1 LQFLPIENWQ
11 SAIGNEL
18 EPMGER
24 PAELASRT
32 APATLESEPV
42 ESYLRRYD
50 AIIET
55 TTQMLATPRLNERL
69 LLALE
74 GVESIFGHRQAAVAI
89 INERDAELRIRVTV
103 GFDGDSTRVKMPLD
117 SSAACVRVIHDSQ
130 SVWISMKEDE
140 ASQTLFDKM
149 HWQEDVLALPLFGI
163 AEISTKKARDVTA
176 GSRVPPQYWTVDTGT
191 RLGILYVGATEN
203 AIDPIS
209 LKLLKL
215 FAERVGVIAS
225 LAVHQERLVN
235 TVTKLQ
241 RERQWTES
249 IMKSVADPIV
259 LTDLDNEILLQNRR
273 AEELFSGSAN
283 AGEGKRRALKMNDL
297 LFSAY
302 LSSATV
308 SSSETIQRDI
318 TLVDPIEGSDIHFEV
333 ISTPAANARG
343 EPLGLVSI
351 FRDVTDLREAN
362 EELARN
368 FLKLQHAEA
377 ESRRERDR
385 LDLIIE
391 NVGHPIVVCDS
402 AGNFILFNRRAE
414 LLFQENESFRSPGAA
429 AVRANAVKLTSF
441 ISGLASAS
449 ETGRQA
455 EIELIDPEDGQSL
468 PMEITARE
476 VLDPAGQVTAVVS
489 ILHDLTEIREL
500 ERRRVEQQ
508 LFESE
513 KLAAVGRL
521 AASIAHEVNNPLE
534 AIKNALYLMQGTSNG
549 DQNNRFLEIARK
561 ETERVSHI
569 IRQMLG
575 FARRPGE
582 VDWVDVNQLLEET
595 LVLMEKKMR
604 QLRIRITRSFD
615 DSLPRVRARADQLRQ
630 VFLNLIINAQQAI
643 EGEGE
648 IAIST
653 FRYEQSLQPSIV
665 VQLSDSGVGID
676 EDDLNRIFDPFFSTG
691 KKGTGLGLW
700 VTQDIVRQHGGRI
713 DVTSQVGRG
722 TVFSIVLQVESP
734 ILENVE
740 SESKQSTR

>member
-1 LQFLPIENWQ
+1 
-11 SAIGNEL
+11 
-18 EPMGER
+18 MGEV
-24 PAELASRT
+24 PSELTFRN
-32 APATLESEPV
+32 APAISESERVDPH
-42 ESYLRRYD
+42 LRLYD
-50 AIIET
+50 AFLET
-55 TTQMLATPRLNERL
+55 TTQMLATPKLNERL

-74 GVESIFGHRQAAVAI
+74 GIESIFGYRQAAIAI
-89 INERDAELRIRVTV
+89 INEKDAELRIRVAS
-103 GFDGDSTRVKMPLD
+103 GFDSDAVRVEMPLD
-117 SSAACVRVIHDSQ
+117 SSAACVRVIHDAQ
-130 SVWISMKEDE
+130 PLWISVQDDE
-140 ASQTLFDKM
+140 ASRTLFDKM
-149 HWQEDVLALPLFGI
+149 RWEHDVLALPLFGI
-163 AEISTKKARDVTA
+163 SEMSKKPRRDASVE
-176 GSRVPPQYWTVDTGT
+176 SRLPAQYWTFDPGS
-191 RLGILYVGATEN
+191 RLGVFYVGASQE
-203 AIDPIS
+203 AIHPIT
-209 LKLLKL
+209 LKLLKR
-215 FAERVGVIAS
+215 FADRVGVMFS
-225 LAVHQERLVN
+225 LAIHQERLVN
-235 TVTKLQ
+235 TVAKLQ
-241 RERQWTES
+241 RERQWIES

-308 SSSETIQRDI
+308 SSSEVIQRDI

-368 FLKLQHAEA
+368 FVKLQQAEA

-414 LLFQENESFRSPGAA
+414 LLFQENDSFRSPAAA

-455 EIELIDPEDGQSL
+455 EIELIDPEGGRSL

-476 VLDPAGQVTAVVS
+476 VLDPTGQVTAVVS

-534 AIKNALYLMQGTSNG
+534 AIKNALYLMQGNSEG
-549 DQNNRFLEIARK
+549 DQNTRFLEIARK

-604 QLRIRITRSFD
+604 QLRIRIIKSLDET
-615 DSLPRVRARADQLRQ
+615 LPRIRARADQLRQ

-648 IAIST
+648 ITIST
-653 FRYEQSLQPSIV
+653 LRYEQALQPSIL
-665 VQLSDSGVGID
+665 VQLSDSGVGIAA
-676 EDDLNRIFDPFFSTG
+676 DDINRIFDPFFSTG

-713 DVTSQVGRG
+713 EVTSETGRG
-722 TVFSIVLQVESP
+722 TVFSIVLQVDSP
-734 ILENVE
+734 VLED
-740 SESKQSTR
+740 SKGQSKQSAK

>member
-1 LQFLPIENWQ
+1 
-11 SAIGNEL
+11 
-18 EPMGER
+18 MGEV
-24 PAELASRT
+24 PSELAFQT
-32 APATLESEPV
+32 AASLSDPERSNGRARQFDV
-42 ESYLRRYD
+42 F
-50 AIIET
+50 IET
-55 TTQMLATPRLNERL
+55 TTQMLATPKLHERL

-74 GVESIFGHRQAAVAI
+74 AISTNFGHRQAAIAI
-89 INERDAELRIRVTV
+89 IDERDAELRIRAAI
-103 GFDGDSTRVKMPLD
+103 GFEDDPAATRVEMPLD
-117 SSAACVRVIHDSQ
+117 SSATCVRVIHEGQ
-130 SVWISMKEDE
+130 PLWISMEEDE
-140 ASQTLFDKM
+140 SSRNLLGKM
-149 HWQEDVLALPLFGI
+149 NWQSEVLAVPLYGI
-163 AEISTKKARDVTA
+163 SEVTSRPGVIRSST
-176 GSRVPPQYWTVDTGT
+176 SEYWTFEPGVRMGV
-191 RLGILYVGATEN
+191 LYVGANQET
-203 AIDPIS
+203 IDPES
-209 LKLLKL
+209 LTLIKR
-215 FAERVGVIAS
+215 FAERIGIVAS
-225 LAVHQERLVN
+225 LAAHQERLVS

-241 RERQWTES
+241 RERQWIES

-259 LTDLDNEILLQNRR
+259 LTDLDNQILLQNRR

-308 SSSETIQRDI
+308 SSSEVIQRDI

-368 FLKLQHAEA
+368 FVKLQQAEA

-414 LLFQENESFRSPGAA
+414 LLFPESESSDSSASA
-429 AVRANAVKLTSF
+429 AVRTNAVKLTSF
-441 ISGLASAS
+441 ISTLASAP

-455 EIELIDPEDGQSL
+455 EIELIDPENGRAL

-476 VLDPAGQVTAVVS
+476 VLDATGQVTAVVS
-489 ILHDLTEIREL
+489 ILHDLSEIREL

-534 AIKNALYLMQGTSNG
+534 AIKNALYLMQSGAEGEKNS
-549 DQNNRFLEIARK
+549 RFLEIARK

-582 VDWVDVNQLLEET
+582 VDWVDINQLLEET
-595 LVLMEKKMR
+595 LVLLEKRMR
-604 QLRIRITRSFD
+604 QLRIKITKSFD
-615 DSLPRVRARADQLRQ
+615 DSLPHIRARADQLRQ
-630 VFLNLIINAQQAI
+630 VFLNLILNAQQAI
-643 EGEGE
+643 KGEGE
-648 IAIST
+648 IVIATS
-653 FRYEQSLQPSIV
+653 RYEQALQPSIV
-665 VQLSDSGVGID
+665 VQLSDSGIGIP
-676 EDDLNRIFDPFFSTG
+676 EDDLARIFDPFFSTG

-713 DVTSQVGRG
+713 EVSSEVGRG

-734 ILENVE
+734 ILEEQATEPRFV
-740 SESKQSTR
+740 TR

>member
-1 LQFLPIENWQ
+1 
-11 SAIGNEL
+11 
-18 EPMGER
+18 MGEVPTEMAFQ
-24 PAELASRT
+24 PAASIR
-32 APATLESEPV
+32 EPEV
-42 ESYLRRYD
+42 YDSHLRQYD
-50 AIIET
+50 VFIET
-55 TTQMLATPRLNERL
+55 TTQMLATPKLHERL

-74 GVESIFGHRQAAVAI
+74 AIANVFGHQQSAI
-89 INERDAELRIRVTV
+89 ATINEREATLRIRAAV
-103 GFDGDSTRVKMPLD
+103 GFDGDPVGTRVQMPLD
-117 SSAACVRVIHDSQ
+117 STAACVRVIHDAHPL
-130 SVWISMKEDE
+130 WISLAEDE
-140 ASQTLFDKM
+140 VSRSLFEKM
-149 HWQEDVLALPLFGI
+149 TWHQDVLALPLFGI
-163 AEISTKKARDVTA
+163 PEVSPKTGRDTA
-176 GSRVPPQYWTVDTGT
+176 TSPHLADHYWTFEPGSR
-191 RLGILYVGATEN
+191 LGVLYVGATRDS
-203 AIDPIS
+203 IDPVS
-209 LKLLKL
+209 LSLLRR
-215 FAERVGVIAS
+215 FADRIGVIAS
-225 LAVHQERLVN
+225 LAIQQERLVSS
-235 TVTKLQ
+235 VTKLQ
-241 RERQWTES
+241 RERQWNES

-259 LTDLDNEILLQNRR
+259 LTDLDNQILLQNRR

-308 SSSETIQRDI
+308 SSSEVIQRDI

-333 ISTPAANARG
+333 ISTPAVNARG

-368 FLKLQHAEA
+368 FVKIQQAEA

-385 LDLIIE
+385 LDLILE
-391 NVGHPIVVCDS
+391 NVGHPVAVCDVS
-402 AGNFILFNRRAE
+402 GNYILLNRRAE
-414 LLFQENESFRSPGAA
+414 LLFQENETFSPRAAA
-429 AVRANAVKLTSF
+429 AVRTNAVKLTSF
-441 ISGLASAS
+441 ISGLASFA

-455 EIELIDPEDGQSL
+455 EIELIDPDGGRSL

-476 VLDPAGQVTAVVS
+476 VLDPSGQVTALVS

-534 AIKNALYLMQGTSNG
+534 AIKNALYLMQSDSVESKNV
-549 DQNNRFLEIARK
+549 RFLEIARK

-575 FARRPGE
+575 FARQPGE
-582 VDWVDVNQLLEET
+582 VDWVDVNQVLEET
-595 LVLMEKKMR
+595 LVLVEKKLKQSKVR
-604 QLRIRITRSFD
+604 VVRKFD
-615 DSLPRVRARADQLRQ
+615 EALPKIRARSDQLRQ

-643 EGEGE
+643 HGEGE
-648 IAIST
+648 IRIST
-653 FRYEQSLQPSIV
+653 SIYEQSLQPSIV
-665 VQLSDSGVGID
+665 IQMSDSGVGIH
-676 EDDLNRIFDPFFSTG
+676 EDDQARIFEPFFSTG

-713 DVTSQVGRG
+713 EVSSKVGKGTS
-722 TVFSIVLQVESP
+722 FSIILQVESP
-734 ILENVE
+734 ILENQE
-740 SESKQSTR
+740 KNKRLTR

>member
-1 LQFLPIENWQ
+1 
-11 SAIGNEL
+11 
-18 EPMGER
+18 MGEV
-24 PAELASRT
+24 P
-32 APATLESEPV
+32 SEISLQAARSIADRV
-42 ESYLRRYD
+42 DLRHFD
-50 AIIET
+50 VFIET
-55 TTQMLATPRLNERL
+55 TTQMLATPRLQERL

-74 GVESIFGHRQAAVAI
+74 AIVHNFGCEQAAIAI
-89 INERDAELRIRVTV
+89 INEREAELRLRGALGFLDDHTAARVE
-103 GFDGDSTRVKMPLD
+103 MPLD
-117 SSAACVRVIHDSQ
+117 SSAACVRVIHDAQ
-130 SVWISMKEDE
+130 PVWIDLEEDE
-140 ASQTLFDKM
+140 SSRQFLGRM
-149 HWQEDVLALPLFGI
+149 NWRQHILALPLYGI
-163 AEISTKKARDVTA
+163 SELPPKTGRDRA
-176 GSRVPPQYWTVDTGT
+176 ARVPGQYWTFERGSRIGV
-191 RLGILYVGATEN
+191 LYVGADRDS
-203 AIDPIS
+203 IDRES
-209 LKLLKL
+209 FDLLKR
-215 FAERVGVIAS
+215 FSERVGIVAS
-225 LAVHQERLVN
+225 LATHQERLVA

-241 RERQWTES
+241 RERQWIES

-308 SSSETIQRDI
+308 SSSEVIQRDI

-333 ISTPAANARG
+333 ISTPATNGRG

-368 FLKLQHAEA
+368 FAKLQNAEA

-414 LLFQENESFRSPGAA
+414 LLFQENDSFVSSATA
-429 AVRANAVKLTSF
+429 AVRTNAVKLTSF
-441 ISGLASAS
+441 ISTLASAS
-449 ETGRQA
+449 ETARQA
-455 EIELIDPEDGQSL
+455 EIELIDPEDGRAL

-476 VLDPAGQVTAVVS
+476 VLDEAGQVTAVVS

-534 AIKNALYLMQGTSNG
+534 AIKNALYLMQTASDV
-549 DQNNRFLEIARK
+549 DQNSRFLEIARK

-595 LVLMEKKMR
+595 FVLLEKKMR
-604 QLRIRITRSFD
+604 QQHINIAKHLDPT
-615 DSLPRVRARADQLRQ
+615 LPRIRARADQLRQ

-643 EGEGE
+643 KGEGE
-648 IAIST
+648 IRIST
-653 FRYEQSLQPSIV
+653 SRYEQALQPSII
-665 VQLSDSGVGID
+665 VQLSDSGVGIA
-676 EDDLNRIFDPFFSTG
+676 EGDLARIFDPFFSTG

-713 DVTSQVGRG
+713 EVSSDIGRG
-722 TVFSIVLQVESP
+722 TVFSIVLQVDSP
-734 ILENVE
+734 VLEDPKN
-740 SESKQSTR
+740 STKNK

>member
-1 LQFLPIENWQ
+1 
-11 SAIGNEL
+11 
-18 EPMGER
+18 MGEVPSELAFR
-24 PAELASRT
+24 PAPSL
-32 APATLESEPV
+32 SEP
-42 ESYLRRYD
+42 ERPSPRARQYD
-50 AIIET
+50 VFIET
-55 TTQMLATPRLNERL
+55 TTQMLATPKLQERL

-74 GVESIFGHRQAAVAI
+74 AISTNFGHRQAAIAI
-89 INERDAELRIRVTV
+89 INERDAELRIRAAV
-103 GFDGDSTRVKMPLD
+103 GFEGDPSTTKVEMPLD
-117 SSAACVRVIHDSQ
+117 SSAACVRVIHDAQ
-130 SVWISMKEDE
+130 PLWMSMAEDE
-140 ASQTLFDKM
+140 ASRSLFANMRWQT
-149 HWQEDVLALPLFGI
+149 EVLAVPLFGI
-163 AEISTKKARDVTA
+163 SEITSRPGAA
-176 GSRVPPQYWTVDTGT
+176 RVPTQYWAFEPGARMGV
-191 RLGILYVGATEN
+191 LYVGVNQETLDSESFTL
-203 AIDPIS
+203 I
-209 LKLLKL
+209 KR
-215 FAERVGVIAS
+215 FAERIGIVAS
-225 LAVHQERLVN
+225 LAAHQERLVS

-241 RERQWTES
+241 RERQWIES

-259 LTDLDNEILLQNRR
+259 LTDLDNQILLQNRR

-308 SSSETIQRDI
+308 SSSEVIQRDI

-333 ISTPAANARG
+333 ISTPAANSRG

-368 FLKLQHAEA
+368 FVKLQQAEA

-414 LLFQENESFRSPGAA
+414 LLFQENESFHLSASA
-429 AVRANAVKLTSF
+429 AVRTNAVKLTSF
-441 ISGLASAS
+441 ISTLASAS

-455 EIELIDPEDGQSL
+455 EIELIDPEDGRAL

-476 VLDPAGQVTAVVS
+476 VLDATGQVTAVVS

-534 AIKNALYLMQGTSNG
+534 AIKNALYLMQAGAEG
-549 DQNNRFLEIARK
+549 DKNSRFLEIARK

-595 LVLMEKKMR
+595 LVLLEKKMR
-604 QLRIRITRSFD
+604 QLRIKITRSFD
-615 DSLPRVRARADQLRQ
+615 DSLPRIRARADQLRQ

-643 EGEGE
+643 EGDGE
-648 IAIST
+648 IVIST
-653 FRYEQSLQPSIV
+653 SRYEQALQPSIL
-665 VQLSDSGVGID
+665 VQLKDSGVGIA
-676 EDDLNRIFDPFFSTG
+676 EDDLTRIFDPFFSTG

-713 DVTSQVGRG
+713 EVSSEIGRG
-722 TVFSIVLQVESP
+722 TIFNIVLQVESP
-734 ILENVE
+734 ILEE
-740 SESKQSTR
+740 QSETKSTTR

>member
-1 LQFLPIENWQ
+1 
-11 SAIGNEL
+11 
-18 EPMGER
+18 
-24 PAELASRT
+24 
-32 APATLESEPV
+32 
-42 ESYLRRYD
+42 
-50 AIIET
+50 
-55 TTQMLATPRLNERL
+55 MLATPKLHERL

-74 GVESIFGHRQAAVAI
+74 AISTNFGHRQAAIAI
-89 INERDAELRIRVTV
+89 INERDAELRIRAAV
-103 GFDGDSTRVKMPLD
+103 GFDGEPSATKVEMPLD
-117 SSAACVRVIHDSQ
+117 SSAACVRVIHDAQ
-130 SVWISMKEDE
+130 PLWISMEDDE
-140 ASQTLFDKM
+140 ASRSLFANM
-149 HWQEDVLALPLFGI
+149 RWQSEVFAVPLFGI
-163 AEISTKKARDVTA
+163 SEIPSRPGAA
-176 GSRVPPQYWTVDTGT
+176 RVPTQYWAFEPGARMGV
-191 RLGILYVGATEN
+191 LYVGANQETLDSE
-203 AIDPIS
+203 S
-209 LKLLKL
+209 LTLMKR
-215 FAERVGVIAS
+215 FAERIGIVAS
-225 LAVHQERLVN
+225 LAAHQERLVT

-241 RERQWTES
+241 RERQWIES

-259 LTDLDNEILLQNRR
+259 LTDLDNQILLQNRR

-308 SSSETIQRDI
+308 SSSEVIQRDI

-333 ISTPAANARG
+333 ISTPAANSRG

-368 FLKLQHAEA
+368 FVKLQQAEA

-414 LLFQENESFRSPGAA
+414 LLFQENDSSSASA
-429 AVRANAVKLTSF
+429 AVRTNAVKLTSF
-441 ISGLASAS
+441 ISTLASAS

-455 EIELIDPEDGQSL
+455 EIELIDPEDGRSL

-476 VLDPAGQVTAVVS
+476 VLDATGQVTAVVS

-534 AIKNALYLMQGTSNG
+534 AIKNALYLMQTGAEG
-549 DQNNRFLEIARK
+549 DKNSRFLEIARK

-595 LVLMEKKMR
+595 LVLLEKKMR
-604 QLRIRITRSFD
+604 QLRIRITKSFD
-615 DSLPRVRARADQLRQ
+615 DSLPRIRARADQLRQ

-643 EGEGE
+643 EGDGE
-648 IAIST
+648 IVIST
-653 FRYEQSLQPSIV
+653 SRYEQALQPSIL
-665 VQLSDSGVGID
+665 VQLTDTGVGIA
-676 EDDLNRIFDPFFSTG
+676 EDDLTRIFDPFFSTG

-713 DVTSQVGRG
+713 EVTSEIGRG
-722 TVFSIVLQVESP
+722 TIFSIVLQVESP
-734 ILENVE
+734 ILEE
-740 SESKQSTR
+740 QSETKSATR

>member
-1 LQFLPIENWQ
+1 
-11 SAIGNEL
+11 
-18 EPMGER
+18 MGES
-24 PAELASRT
+24 PTELAYRN
-32 APATLESEPV
+32 APSISDSDRASPR
-42 ESYLRRYD
+42 LRQYD
-50 AIIET
+50 VFIET
-55 TTQMLATPRLNERL
+55 TTQMLATPKLQERL

-74 GVESIFGHRQAAVAI
+74 AISNNFGHRQAAIAV
-89 INERDAELRIRVTV
+89 INERDAELRVRAAI
-103 GFDGDSTRVKMPLD
+103 GFDGDTRVEMPLD
-117 SSAACVRVIHDSQ
+117 SSAGCVRVIHDGQ
-130 SVWISMKEDE
+130 PLWISMAEDGG
-140 ASQTLFDKM
+140 SRGLFANM
-149 HWQEDVLALPLFGI
+149 QWHSDVLAVPLFGI
-163 AEISTKKARDVTA
+163 AEVSSRPNAART
-176 GSRVPPQYWTVDTGT
+176 SNQYWTFEPGA
-191 RLGILYVGATEN
+191 RLGVLYIGANPDEVDPESLIL
-203 AIDPIS
+203 I
-209 LKLLKL
+209 KR
-215 FAERVGVIAS
+215 FAERIGIVAS
-225 LAVHQERLVN
+225 LATHQERLVS

-241 RERQWTES
+241 RERQWIES

-308 SSSETIQRDI
+308 SSSEVIQRDI

-368 FLKLQHAEA
+368 FVKLQQAEA

-414 LLFQENESFRSPGAA
+414 LLFQENNSFRSAAAA
-429 AVRANAVKLTSF
+429 AVRTNAVKLTSF
-441 ISGLASAS
+441 ISTLASAS

-455 EIELIDPEDGQSL
+455 EIELIDPEDNRSL

-476 VLDPAGQVTAVVS
+476 VLDATGQVTAVVS

-534 AIKNALYLMQGTSNG
+534 AIKNALYLMQGTG
-549 DQNNRFLEIARK
+549 DEKNTRFLEIARK

-582 VDWVDVNQLLEET
+582 VDWVDINQLLEET

-604 QLRIRITRSFD
+604 QMKIRITRSFD
-615 DSLPRVRARADQLRQ
+615 EELPHIRARADQLRQ

-643 EGEGE
+643 NGDGE
-648 IAIST
+648 IVIST
-653 FRYEQSLQPSIV
+653 SRYEQALQPSIL
-665 VQLSDSGVGID
+665 VQLSDSGVGIA
-676 EDDLNRIFDPFFSTG
+676 EDDLVRIFDPFFSTG

-713 DVTSQVGRG
+713 EVSSEVGRG
-722 TVFSIVLQVESP
+722 TVFNIVLQVDSP
-734 ILENVE
+734 ILEEQV
-740 SESKQSTR
+740 SQSKVAN

>member
-1 LQFLPIENWQ
+1 
-11 SAIGNEL
+11 
-18 EPMGER
+18 MGEV
-24 PAELASRT
+24 PAELTFRT
-32 APATLESEPV
+32 APSISDSERISPQ
-42 ESYLRRYD
+42 LRQYD
-50 AIIET
+50 VFIET
-55 TTQMLATPRLNERL
+55 TTQMLATPKLHERL

-74 GVESIFGHRQAAVAI
+74 AISTNFGHRQAAIAT
-89 INERDAELRIRVTV
+89 INERDAELRVRASV
-103 GFDGDSTRVKMPLD
+103 GFDVDPSTTRIEMPLD
-117 SSAACVRVIHDSQ
+117 SGAACVRVIHDAQ
-130 SVWISMKEDE
+130 PLWISMQEDD
-140 ASQTLFDKM
+140 SSRSLFANM
-149 HWQEDVLALPLFGI
+149 QWQEDVLAIPLFGI
-163 AEISTKKARDVTA
+163 SEIPAKSGREARR
-176 GSRVPPQYWTVDTGT
+176 SPYWTFEPGA
-191 RLGILYVGATEN
+191 RLGVLYVGAN
-203 AIDPIS
+203 RDGIDPDSMI
-209 LKLLKL
+209 LIKR
-215 FAERVGVIAS
+215 FAERIGIVAS
-225 LAVHQERLVN
+225 LATHQERLVN

-241 RERQWTES
+241 RERQWIES

-308 SSSETIQRDI
+308 SSSEVIQRDI

-362 EELARN
+362 DELARN
-368 FLKLQHAEA
+368 FGKLQHAES

-414 LLFQENESFRSPGAA
+414 LLFQENASFRSSAAA

-455 EIELIDPEDGQSL
+455 EIELIDPESGRSL

-476 VLDPAGQVTAVVS
+476 VLDMTGQVTAVVS

-534 AIKNALYLMQGTSNG
+534 AIKNALYLMQTSGHDEKNA
-549 DQNNRFLEIARK
+549 RFLEIARK

-604 QLRIRITRSFD
+604 QMRIRITHSFD
-615 DSLPRVRARADQLRQ
+615 DSLPHIRARADQLRQ

-643 EGEGE
+643 QGEGE
-648 IAIST
+648 IVIST
-653 FRYEQSLQPSIV
+653 SRYEQALQPSIV
-665 VQLSDSGVGID
+665 VQLSDSGVGIA

-713 DVTSQVGRG
+713 EVSSEVGRG

-734 ILENVE
+734 LLEEQVA
-740 SESKQSTR
+740 ESKSSLK

>member
-1 LQFLPIENWQ
+1 
-11 SAIGNEL
+11 
-18 EPMGER
+18 MGEV
-24 PAELASRT
+24 PSELGLQSIAESG
-32 APATLESEPV
+32 PVTLRHFDV
-42 ESYLRRYD
+42 F
-50 AIIET
+50 IEV
-55 TTQMLATPRLNERL
+55 TTQMLATPRLHERL

-74 GVESIFGHRQAAVAI
+74 AIVHNFGCAQAAIAI
-89 INERDAELRIRVTV
+89 INEREAELRVRGAL
-103 GFDGDSTRVKMPLD
+103 GFDDDQVASKIEMSLD
-117 SSAACVRVIHDSQ
+117 SSAACVRVIHDAQ
-130 SVWISMKEDE
+130 PLWIDLEEDD
-140 ASQTLFDKM
+140 SSRQLIGRLN
-149 HWQEDVLALPLFGI
+149 WQQDLLAFPLFGI
-163 AEISTKKARDVTA
+163 SELPPKAAREHAARLPGQYWTFER
-176 GSRVPPQYWTVDTGT
+176 GSRVGV
-191 RLGILYVGATEN
+191 LYVGADRETLGPE
-203 AIDPIS
+203 S
-209 LKLLKL
+209 FRLLRT
-215 FAERVGVIAS
+215 FAERIGIVAS
-225 LAVHQERLVN
+225 LATHQERLVA

-241 RERQWTES
+241 RERQWIES

-308 SSSETIQRDI
+308 SSSEVIQRDI

-368 FLKLQHAEA
+368 FIRLERAEA

-414 LLFQENESFRSPGAA
+414 LLFQENEQESEIFTSSAVA
-429 AVRANAVKLTSF
+429 AVRTNAVKLTSF
-441 ISGLASAS
+441 ISTLASAS
-449 ETGRQA
+449 ETARQA
-455 EIELIDPEDGQSL
+455 EIELIDPEDGRAL

-476 VLDPAGQVTAVVS
+476 VLDEAGQVTAVVS

-534 AIKNALYLMQGTSNG
+534 AIKNALYLMQTGS
-549 DQNNRFLEIARK
+549 DFEQNSRFLEIARK

-582 VDWVDVNQLLEET
+582 VDWVDVNQVLEET
-595 LVLMEKKMR
+595 LVLLEKKMR
-604 QLRIRITRSFD
+604 QQRITIDKSLD
-615 DSLPRVRARADQLRQ
+615 PNLPRIRARADQLRQ
-630 VFLNLIINAQQAI
+630 VFLNLILNAQQAI
-643 EGEGE
+643 SGEGE
-648 IAIST
+648 IRIST
-653 FRYEQSLQPSIV
+653 SRYEQALQPSII
-665 VQLSDSGVGID
+665 VQLSDSGSGIP
-676 EDDLNRIFDPFFSTG
+676 EDDLTRIFDPFFSTG

-713 DVTSQVGRG
+713 EVSSDIGRG
-722 TVFSIVLQVESP
+722 TVFSIVLQVNSPVLESQK
-734 ILENVE
+734 EA
-740 SESKQSTR
+740 SAKSAK

>member
-1 LQFLPIENWQ
+1 
-11 SAIGNEL
+11 
-18 EPMGER
+18 MGEV
-24 PAELASRT
+24 PTELAFQ
-32 APATLESEPV
+32 PAASIREPEV
-42 ESYLRRYD
+42 YDSHLRQYD
-50 AIIET
+50 VFIET
-55 TTQMLATPRLNERL
+55 TTQMLATPKLHERL

-74 GVESIFGHRQAAVAI
+74 AIANVFGHQQSAI
-89 INERDAELRIRVTV
+89 ATINEREATLRIRAAV
-103 GFDGDSTRVKMPLD
+103 GFDGDPVGTRVQMPLD
-117 SSAACVRVIHDSQ
+117 STAACVRVIHDAHPL
-130 SVWISMKEDE
+130 WISFAEDE
-140 ASQTLFDKM
+140 ASRSLFEKM
-149 HWQEDVLALPLFGI
+149 TWHQDVLALPLFGI
-163 AEISTKKARDVTA
+163 PEVSPKMGRDTA
-176 GSRVPPQYWTVDTGT
+176 TSPHLADHYWTFEPGSR
-191 RLGILYVGATEN
+191 LGVLYVGATRDS
-203 AIDPIS
+203 IDPVS
-209 LKLLKL
+209 LSLLRR
-215 FAERVGVIAS
+215 FADRIGVIAS
-225 LAVHQERLVN
+225 LAIQQERLVSSL
-235 TVTKLQ
+235 TKLQ
-241 RERQWTES
+241 RERQWNES

-259 LTDLDNEILLQNRR
+259 LTDLDNQILLQNRR

-308 SSSETIQRDI
+308 SSSEVIQRDI

-333 ISTPAANARG
+333 ISTPAVNARG

-368 FLKLQHAEA
+368 FVKIQQAEA

-385 LDLIIE
+385 LDLILE
-391 NVGHPIVVCDS
+391 NVGHPVAVCDVS
-402 AGNFILFNRRAE
+402 GNYILLNRRAE
-414 LLFQENESFRSPGAA
+414 LLFQENETFSARAAA
-429 AVRANAVKLTSF
+429 AVRTNAVKLTSF
-441 ISGLASAS
+441 ISGLASFA

-455 EIELIDPEDGQSL
+455 EIELIDPEGGRSL

-476 VLDPAGQVTAVVS
+476 VLDPSGQVTALVS

-534 AIKNALYLMQGTSNG
+534 AIKNALYLMQSDSVESKNL
-549 DQNNRFLEIARK
+549 RFLEIARK

-575 FARRPGE
+575 FARQPGE
-582 VDWVDVNQLLEET
+582 VDWVDVNQVLEET
-595 LVLMEKKMR
+595 LVLVEKKLKQSKVR
-604 QLRIRITRSFD
+604 VVRRFD
-615 DSLPRVRARADQLRQ
+615 EALPKIRARSDQLRQ

-643 EGEGE
+643 HGEGE
-648 IAIST
+648 IGIST
-653 FRYEQSLQPSIV
+653 SIYEQSLQPSIV
-665 VQLSDSGVGID
+665 IQMSDSGVGIN
-676 EDDLNRIFDPFFSTG
+676 EDDQARIFEPFFSTG

-713 DVTSQVGRG
+713 EVSSKVGKG
-722 TVFSIVLQVESP
+722 TAFSIILQVESP
-734 ILENVE
+734 ILENQGKTNV
-740 SESKQSTR
+740 

>member
-1 LQFLPIENWQ
+1 
-11 SAIGNEL
+11 
-18 EPMGER
+18 MGEV
-24 PAELASRT
+24 PTELAYRD
-32 APATLESEPV
+32 APSISDSDRASPH
-42 ESYLRRYD
+42 LRQFD
-50 AIIET
+50 VFIET
-55 TTQMLATPRLNERL
+55 TTQMLATPKLQERL

-74 GVESIFGHRQAAVAI
+74 AIANNFGHRQAAIAI
-89 INERDAELRIRVTV
+89 INERDAELRMRAAI
-103 GFDGDSTRVKMPLD
+103 GFDGDTRLEMPLD
-117 SSAACVRVIHDSQ
+117 SSAACVRVIHDGQ
-130 SVWISMKEDE
+130 PLWISMDEDG
-140 ASQTLFDKM
+140 ASRSLFANM
-149 HWQEDVLALPLFGI
+149 EWNSEVLAVPLFGVSEV
-163 AEISTKKARDVTA
+163 AARPGISRST
-176 GSRVPPQYWTVDTGT
+176 SQYWTFQPGA
-191 RLGILYVGATEN
+191 RLGVLYVGAN
-203 AIDPIS
+203 QDSVDPES
-209 LKLLKL
+209 LTLIKR
-215 FAERVGVIAS
+215 FAERIGIVAS
-225 LAVHQERLVN
+225 LATHQERLVG
-235 TVTKLQ
+235 TVNKLQ
-241 RERQWTES
+241 RERQWIES

-308 SSSETIQRDI
+308 SSSEVIQRDI

-333 ISTPAANARG
+333 ISTPAANSRG

-368 FLKLQHAEA
+368 FVKLQQAEA

-414 LLFQENESFRSPGAA
+414 LLFQENDSFKSSAAAA
-429 AVRANAVKLTSF
+429 AVRTNAVKLTSF
-441 ISGLASAS
+441 ISTLASAS

-455 EIELIDPEDGQSL
+455 EIELIDPEDNRSL

-476 VLDPAGQVTAVVS
+476 VLDATGQVTAVVS

-534 AIKNALYLMQGTSNG
+534 AIKNALYLMQGSSESDKNS
-549 DQNNRFLEIARK
+549 RFLEIARK

-595 LVLMEKKMR
+595 LVLLEKKMR
-604 QLRIRITRSFD
+604 QLKIRLTRKFD
-615 DSLPRVRARADQLRQ
+615 QELPPIRARADQLRQ

-643 EGEGE
+643 EGDGE
-648 IAIST
+648 IVIST
-653 FRYEQSLQPSIV
+653 SRYEQALQPSIV
-665 VQLSDSGVGID
+665 VQLSDSGIGIP
-676 EDDLNRIFDPFFSTG
+676 EDDLARIFDPFFSTG

-713 DVTSQVGRG
+713 EVSSEVGRG

-734 ILENVE
+734 ILEEQV
-740 SESKQSTR
+740 SESKAAIQ

>member
-1 LQFLPIENWQ
+1 
-11 SAIGNEL
+11 
-18 EPMGER
+18 MGEV
-24 PAELASRT
+24 PTELGYRNAPSISDSDRASPR
-32 APATLESEPV
+32 
-42 ESYLRRYD
+42 LRQYD
-50 AIIET
+50 VFIET
-55 TTQMLATPRLNERL
+55 TTQMLATPKLHERL

-74 GVESIFGHRQAAVAI
+74 AIATNFGYRQAAIAI
-89 INERDAELRIRVTV
+89 INERDAELRMRAAI
-103 GFDGDSTRVKMPLD
+103 GFDGDTRVEMPLD
-117 SSAACVRVIHDSQ
+117 SSAECVRVIHDAQ
-130 SVWISMKEDE
+130 PLWVSMEED
-140 ASQTLFDKM
+140 SSSRSLFANM
-149 HWQEDVLALPLFGI
+149 QWHSDVLAIPLFGI
-163 AEISTKKARDVTA
+163 SEIASKSGALR
-176 GSRVPPQYWTVDTGT
+176 SSSQYWTFEPGA
-191 RLGILYVGATEN
+191 RLGVLYIGVNQDAADSESVTL
-203 AIDPIS
+203 I
-209 LKLLKL
+209 KR
-215 FAERVGVIAS
+215 FAERIGIVAS
-225 LAVHQERLVN
+225 LATHQERLVS

-241 RERQWTES
+241 RERQWIES

-308 SSSETIQRDI
+308 SSSEVIQRDI

-368 FLKLQHAEA
+368 FVKLQQAEA

-414 LLFQENESFRSPGAA
+414 LLFQENASFKSSAAA
-429 AVRANAVKLTSF
+429 AVRTNAVKLTSF
-441 ISGLASAS
+441 ISTLASAS

-455 EIELIDPEDGQSL
+455 EIELIDPEGGRSL

-476 VLDPAGQVTAVVS
+476 VLDATGQVTAVVS

-534 AIKNALYLMQGTSNG
+534 AIKNALYLMQSSG
-549 DQNNRFLEIARK
+549 DGKNLRFLEIARK

-604 QLRIRITRSFD
+604 QLRIRITREFD
-615 DSLPRVRARADQLRQ
+615 EQLPPVRARADQLRQ

-648 IAIST
+648 IVIST
-653 FRYEQSLQPSIV
+653 SRYEQALQPSIV
-665 VQLSDSGVGID
+665 VQLSDSGIGIA
-676 EDDLNRIFDPFFSTG
+676 EDDLARIFDPFFSTG

-713 DVTSQVGRG
+713 EVTSDVGRG

-734 ILENVE
+734 ILEQRI
-740 SESKQSTR
+740 SESKVAT

>member
-1 LQFLPIENWQ
+1 
-11 SAIGNEL
+11 
-18 EPMGER
+18 MGEVST
-24 PAELASRT
+24 ELTPRDAASIADTDKASPRM
-32 APATLESEPV
+32 
-42 ESYLRRYD
+42 RQYD
-50 AIIET
+50 VFIET
-55 TTQMLATPRLNERL
+55 TTQMLATPKLQERL

-74 GVESIFGHRQAAVAI
+74 AIANNFGHRQAAIGV
-89 INERDAELRIRVTV
+89 INERDAELRIRAAV
-103 GFDGDSTRVKMPLD
+103 GFEGEPSATRVEMPLD
-117 SSAACVRVIHDSQ
+117 ASAACVRVIHDAQ
-130 SVWISMKEDE
+130 PLWISMDEDE
-140 ASQTLFDKM
+140 QSRSLFANM
-149 HWQEDVLALPLFGI
+149 NWNSDVLAVPLFGI
-163 AEISTKKARDVTA
+163 SEVLPKPGV
-176 GSRVPPQYWTVDTGT
+176 RVPSQYWTFEPGA
-191 RLGILYVGATEN
+191 RLGVLYVGADQDTLDGE
-203 AIDPIS
+203 S
-209 LKLLKL
+209 LMLIKR
-215 FAERVGVIAS
+215 FAERIGIVAS
-225 LAVHQERLVN
+225 LANHQERLVS

-241 RERQWTES
+241 RERQWIES

-308 SSSETIQRDI
+308 SSSEVIQRDI

-368 FLKLQHAEA
+368 FVKLQQAEA

-414 LLFQENESFRSPGAA
+414 LLFEEKESSRSAAAA
-429 AVRANAVKLTSF
+429 AVRTNAVKLTSF
-441 ISGLASAS
+441 ISTLASAS

-455 EIELIDPEDGQSL
+455 EIELIDPEDGRAL

-476 VLDPAGQVTAVVS
+476 VLDPTGQVTAVVS

-534 AIKNALYLMQGTSNG
+534 AIKNALYLMQSSG
-549 DQNNRFLEIARK
+549 DSKNARFLEIARK

-582 VDWVDVNQLLEET
+582 VDWVDINQLLEET
-595 LVLMEKKMR
+595 LVLLEKKMR
-604 QLRIRITRSFD
+604 QLRIKVTKSFD
-615 DSLPRVRARADQLRQ
+615 ESLPRIRARADQLRQ

-643 EGEGE
+643 EGGGE
-648 IAIST
+648 IVIST
-653 FRYEQSLQPSIV
+653 SRYEPALQPSIV
-665 VQLSDSGVGID
+665 VQLSDSGVGIA
-676 EDDLNRIFDPFFSTG
+676 EDDINRIFDPFFSTG

-713 DVTSQVGRG
+713 EVSSEVGGG

-734 ILENVE
+734 ILEDHE
-740 SESKQSTR
+740 SESKLATK

>member
-1 LQFLPIENWQ
+1 
-11 SAIGNEL
+11 
-18 EPMGER
+18 MGEV
-24 PAELASRT
+24 PSELAFRS
-32 APATLESEPV
+32 APSLSESERP
-42 ESYLRRYD
+42 SPRARQYD
-50 AIIET
+50 VFIET
-55 TTQMLATPRLNERL
+55 TTQMLATPKLHERL

-74 GVESIFGHRQAAVAI
+74 AISTNFGHRQAAIAI
-89 INERDAELRIRVTV
+89 INEREAELRIRAAV
-103 GFDGDSTRVKMPLD
+103 GFEGDSPTTKVEMPLD
-117 SSAACVRVIHDSQ
+117 SSASCVRVIHDAQ
-130 SVWISMKEDE
+130 PLWIAIEEDE
-140 ASQTLFDKM
+140 ASRSLFGNM
-149 HWQEDVLALPLFGI
+149 SWQSDILAIPLFGI
-163 AEISTKKARDVTA
+163 SEISGRPGAVR
-176 GSRVPPQYWTVDTGT
+176 PPSQYWAFEPGARMGV
-191 RLGILYVGATEN
+191 LYVGANQETLDSE
-203 AIDPIS
+203 S
-209 LKLLKL
+209 LTLIKR
-215 FAERVGVIAS
+215 FAERIGIVAS
-225 LAVHQERLVN
+225 LAAHQERLVT

-241 RERQWTES
+241 RERQWIES

-259 LTDLDNEILLQNRR
+259 LTDLDNQILLQNRR

-308 SSSETIQRDI
+308 SSSEVIQRDI

-333 ISTPAANARG
+333 ISTPAANSRG

-368 FLKLQHAEA
+368 FVKLQQAEA

-414 LLFQENESFRSPGAA
+414 LLFQENESPNSSASA
-429 AVRANAVKLTSF
+429 AVRTNAVKLTSF
-441 ISGLASAS
+441 ISTLASAS

-455 EIELIDPEDGQSL
+455 EIELIDPEAGRAL

-476 VLDPAGQVTAVVS
+476 VLDATGQVTAVVS

-534 AIKNALYLMQGTSNG
+534 AIKNALYLMQAGAEG
-549 DQNNRFLEIARK
+549 DKNTRFLEIARK

-582 VDWVDVNQLLEET
+582 VDWVDINQLLEET
-595 LVLMEKKMR
+595 LVLLEKKMR
-604 QLRIRITRSFD
+604 QLRIRITKSFD
-615 DSLPRVRARADQLRQ
+615 DSLPRIKARADQLRQ

-643 EGEGE
+643 EGDGE
-648 IAIST
+648 IVIST
-653 FRYEQSLQPSIV
+653 SRYEQALQPSILI
-665 VQLSDSGVGID
+665 QLTDTGVGIA
-676 EDDLNRIFDPFFSTG
+676 EDDLTRIFDPFFSTG

-713 DVTSQVGRG
+713 EVTSEVGRG
-722 TVFSIVLQVESP
+722 TIFNIVLQVESP
-734 ILENVE
+734 ILEE
-740 SESKQSTR
+740 QSESRSTR

>member
-1 LQFLPIENWQ
+1 
-11 SAIGNEL
+11 
-18 EPMGER
+18 MGEV
-24 PAELASRT
+24 PSELAVQT
-32 APATLESEPV
+32 APSLSEP
-42 ESYLRRYD
+42 ERPNPRAGQYD
-50 AIIET
+50 VFIET
-55 TTQMLATPRLNERL
+55 TTQMLATPKLKERL

-74 GVESIFGHRQAAVAI
+74 AISTNFGHRQAAIAI
-89 INERDAELRIRVTV
+89 INEREAELRIHAAV
-103 GFDGDSTRVKMPLD
+103 GFEGDPTSSKVEMPLD
-117 SSAACVRVIHDSQ
+117 SSAACVRVIHDAQ
-130 SVWISMKEDE
+130 PLWISIEEDD
-140 ASQTLFDKM
+140 ASRSFFANM
-149 HWQEDVLALPLFGI
+149 GWQSDILAVPLYGI
-163 AEISTKKARDVTA
+163 SEVPSRAGAVRAST
-176 GSRVPPQYWTVDTGT
+176 QYWTFEPGSRMGV
-191 RLGILYVGATEN
+191 LYVGANQE
-203 AIDPIS
+203 AIDSES
-209 LKLLKL
+209 LTLIKR
-215 FAERVGVIAS
+215 FAERIGIVAS
-225 LAVHQERLVN
+225 LASHQERLVS

-241 RERQWTES
+241 RERQWIES

-259 LTDLDNEILLQNRR
+259 LTDLDNQILLQNRR

-308 SSSETIQRDI
+308 SSSEVIQRDI

-333 ISTPAANARG
+333 ISTPAANSRG

-368 FLKLQHAEA
+368 FVKLQQAES

-414 LLFQENESFRSPGAA
+414 LLFQENESVNLSAST
-429 AVRANAVKLTSF
+429 AVRTNAVKLTSF
-441 ISGLASAS
+441 ISTLASAS

-455 EIELIDPEDGQSL
+455 EIELIDPEDGRAL
-468 PMEITARE
+468 PTEITARE
-476 VLDPAGQVTAVVS
+476 VLDATGQVTAVVS

-534 AIKNALYLMQGTSNG
+534 AIKNALYLMQTGAEG
-549 DQNNRFLEIARK
+549 DKNSRFLEIARK

-582 VDWVDVNQLLEET
+582 VDWVDINQLLEET
-595 LVLMEKKMR
+595 LVLLEKKMR
-604 QLRIRITRSFD
+604 QLRIKLIKSFD
-615 DSLPRVRARADQLRQ
+615 DSVPRIRARADQLRQ
-630 VFLNLIINAQQAI
+630 VFLNLMINAQQAI
-643 EGEGE
+643 EGDGE
-648 IAIST
+648 IVIST
-653 FRYEQSLQPSIV
+653 SRYEQALQPSILI
-665 VQLSDSGVGID
+665 QLTDTGVGIA
-676 EDDLNRIFDPFFSTG
+676 EDDLPRIFDPFFSTG

-700 VTQDIVRQHGGRI
+700 VTQDIVRQNGGRI
-713 DVTSQVGRG
+713 EVTSEIGRG

-734 ILENVE
+734 ILEEQE
-740 SESKQSTR
+740 SESKLSAK

>member
-1 LQFLPIENWQ
+1 
-11 SAIGNEL
+11 
-18 EPMGER
+18 MGEV
-24 PAELASRT
+24 PSELTIQT
-32 APATLESEPV
+32 APSLSESERP
-42 ESYLRRYD
+42 SPRARQYD
-50 AIIET
+50 VFIET
-55 TTQMLATPRLNERL
+55 TTQMLATPKLHERL

-74 GVESIFGHRQAAVAI
+74 AISTNFGHRQAAIAI
-89 INERDAELRIRVTV
+89 INERDAELRVRAAV
-103 GFDGDSTRVKMPLD
+103 GFEGDPAATKTEMPLD
-117 SSAACVRVIHDSQ
+117 SSAACVRVIHDAQ
-130 SVWISMKEDE
+130 PLWISMEEDE
-140 ASQTLFDKM
+140 ASRSLFGNIRWQT
-149 HWQEDVLALPLFGI
+149 DVLAVPLFGI
-163 AEISTKKARDVTA
+163 SEIPTRPSAVN
-176 GSRVPPQYWTVDTGT
+176 SNNQYWAFEPGARMGV
-191 RLGILYVGATEN
+191 LYVGANQDAVDNE
-203 AIDPIS
+203 S
-209 LKLLKL
+209 LTLIKR
-215 FAERVGVIAS
+215 FAERIGIVAS
-225 LAVHQERLVN
+225 LAAHQERLVS

-241 RERQWTES
+241 RERQWIES

-259 LTDLDNEILLQNRR
+259 LTDLDNQILLQNRR

-308 SSSETIQRDI
+308 SSSEVIQRDI

-333 ISTPAANARG
+333 ISTPAANSRG

-368 FLKLQHAEA
+368 FVKLQQAEA

-414 LLFQENESFRSPGAA
+414 LLFQESESVNLSAST
-429 AVRANAVKLTSF
+429 AVRTNAVKLTSF
-441 ISGLASAS
+441 ISTLASAS

-455 EIELIDPEDGQSL
+455 EIELIDPEDGRAL

-476 VLDPAGQVTAVVS
+476 VLDATGQVTAVVS

-534 AIKNALYLMQGTSNG
+534 AIKNALYLMQAGGEG
-549 DQNNRFLEIARK
+549 DKNSRFLEIARK

-595 LVLMEKKMR
+595 LVLLEKKMR
-604 QLRIRITRSFD
+604 QLRIKITKSFD
-615 DSLPRVRARADQLRQ
+615 DSLPRVKARADQLRQ

-643 EGEGE
+643 EGDGA
-648 IAIST
+648 ILIST
-653 FRYEQSLQPSIV
+653 SRYEQALQPSILI
-665 VQLSDSGVGID
+665 QLTDSGVGIA
-676 EDDLNRIFDPFFSTG
+676 EDDLTRIFDPFFSTG

-713 DVTSQVGRG
+713 EVSSEIGRG

-734 ILENVE
+734 IFEDQK
-740 SESKQSTR
+740 SESSLAAR

>member
-1 LQFLPIENWQ
+1 
-11 SAIGNEL
+11 
-18 EPMGER
+18 MGEV
-24 PAELASRT
+24 PSELTLQASRT
-32 APATLESEPV
+32 LAEPKRV
-42 ESYLRRYD
+42 NLRHFD
-50 AIIET
+50 VFIEK
-55 TTQMLATPRLNERL
+55 TTQMLATPRLQERL

-74 GVESIFGHRQAAVAI
+74 AIVHNFGCRQAAIAI
-89 INERDAELRIRVTV
+89 VNERDAELRVRAAL
-103 GFDGDSTRVKMPLD
+103 GFDDDHAAARVEMPLD
-117 SSAACVRVIHDSQ
+117 SSAACVRVIHDAQ
-130 SVWISMKEDE
+130 PVWIDVEEDE
-140 ASQTLFDKM
+140 SSRQFLGRM
-149 HWQEDVLALPLFGI
+149 NWRQDVLAVPLFGI
-163 AEISTKKARDVTA
+163 SELPPTSGRDRSARLPGQYWTFER
-176 GSRVPPQYWTVDTGT
+176 GSRVGV
-191 RLGILYVGATEN
+191 LYVGTGRH
-203 AIDPIS
+203 S
-209 LKLLKL
+209 LDQESFDLLKR
-215 FAERVGVIAS
+215 FSERVGIVAS
-225 LAVHQERLVN
+225 LATHQERLLS

-241 RERQWTES
+241 RERQWIES

-308 SSSETIQRDI
+308 SSSEVVQRDI
-318 TLVDPIEGSDIHFEV
+318 TLVDPLEGSDIHFEV
-333 ISTPAANARG
+333 ISTPAVNARG

-368 FLKLQHAEA
+368 FVKLQQAEQ
-377 ESRRERDR
+377 ESSRERDR
-385 LDLIIE
+385 LDLILE
-391 NVGHPIVVCDS
+391 NVGHPVAVCDVS
-402 AGNFILFNRRAE
+402 GNYILLNRRAE
-414 LLFQENESFRSPGAA
+414 LLFQESEIVNSRAAA
-429 AVRANAVKLTSF
+429 AVRTNAVKLTSF
-441 ISGLASAS
+441 ISGLASFA

-455 EIELIDPEDGQSL
+455 EIELIDLETNRSL
-468 PMEITARE
+468 PMEITSRE
-476 VLDPAGQVTAVVS
+476 VHDPAGKVTAVVS
-489 ILHDLTEIREL
+489 VLHDLSEIREL

-534 AIKNALYLMQGTSNG
+534 AIKNSLYLMQSDSTEDKNA
-549 DQNNRFLEIARK
+549 RFLEIARK

-595 LVLMEKKMR
+595 LVLLEKKMR

-615 DSLPRVRARADQLRQ
+615 EELPRIRARADQLRQ

-643 EGEGE
+643 TGDGE
-648 IAIST
+648 IVIST
-653 FRYEQSLQPSIV
+653 SRYEQALQPSIL
-665 VQLSDSGVGID
+665 VQLTDTGVGIA
-676 EDDLNRIFDPFFSTG
+676 EDDLTRIFDPFFSTG

-713 DVTSQVGRG
+713 EVSSEIGRG

-734 ILENVE
+734 ILEE
-740 SESKQSTR
+740 QSETKTATR

>member
-1 LQFLPIENWQ
+1 LP
-11 SAIGNEL
+11 
-18 EPMGER
+18 
-24 PAELASRT
+24 
-32 APATLESEPV
+32 
-42 ESYLRRYD
+42 
-50 AIIET
+50 
-55 TTQMLATPRLNERL
+55 
-69 LLALE
+69 
-74 GVESIFGHRQAAVAI
+74 GHYW
-89 INERDAELRIRVTV
+89 T
-103 GFDGDSTRVKMPLD
+103 FDP
-117 SSAACVRVIHDSQ
+117 
-130 SVWISMKEDE
+130 
-140 ASQTLFDKM
+140 
-149 HWQEDVLALPLFGI
+149 
-163 AEISTKKARDVTA
+163 
-176 GSRVPPQYWTVDTGT
+176 GSR
-191 RLGILYVGATEN
+191 LGVLYVGADRET
-203 AIDPIS
+203 IDPLS
-209 LKLLKL
+209 LNLLKR
-215 FAERVGVIAS
+215 FADRIGIIAS
-225 LAVHQERLVN
+225 LAIHQEKLVN

-241 RERQWTES
+241 RERQWIES

-308 SSSETIQRDI
+308 SSSDLVQRDI

-368 FLKLQHAEA
+368 FTKLQQAEA
-377 ESRRERDR
+377 DSTRERDR

-402 AGNFILFNRRAE
+402 SGNFILFNRRAE
-414 LLFQENESFRSPGAA
+414 LLFEEKSSFRPAA
-429 AVRANAVKLTSF
+429 AGAVRTNAVKLTSF

-455 EIELIDPEDGQSL
+455 EIELIDPDGGRSL

-476 VLDPAGQVTAVVS
+476 VLDPTGQVTAVVS

-534 AIKNALYLMQGTSNG
+534 AIKNALYLMESSAEG
-549 DQNNRFLEIARK
+549 DKNSRFLEIARK

-575 FARRPGE
+575 FARRSGE
-582 VDWVDVNQLLEET
+582 VDWVDVNQLIEET

-604 QLRIRITRSFD
+604 QLRIRLNRELD
-615 DSLPRVRARADQLRQ
+615 ESLPKIRARADQLRQ
-630 VFLNLIINAQQAI
+630 VILNLIINAQQAI
-643 EGEGE
+643 QGGGE
-648 IAIST
+648 ITIST
-653 FRYEQSLQPSIV
+653 SRYEQALQPSILIQV
-665 VQLSDSGVGID
+665 SDTGVGIN
-676 EDDLNRIFDPFFSTG
+676 EDDLNRIFEPFFSSG

-713 DVTSQVGRG
+713 EVTSEKDRG
-722 TVFSIVLQVESP
+722 TVFTIVLQVESP
-734 ILENVE
+734 ILEAQDTE
-740 SESKQSTR
+740 SR

>member
-1 LQFLPIENWQ
+1 
-11 SAIGNEL
+11 
-18 EPMGER
+18 MGEVPSELAFR
-24 PAELASRT
+24 PAPSL
-32 APATLESEPV
+32 SEP
-42 ESYLRRYD
+42 ERPSPRARQYD
-50 AIIET
+50 VFIET
-55 TTQMLATPRLNERL
+55 TTQMLATPKLHERL

-74 GVESIFGHRQAAVAI
+74 AISTNFGHRQAAIAI
-89 INERDAELRIRVTV
+89 INERDAELRIRAAV
-103 GFDGDSTRVKMPLD
+103 GFEGDPSTTKVEMPLD
-117 SSAACVRVIHDSQ
+117 SSAACVRVIHDAQ
-130 SVWISMKEDE
+130 PLWISMPEDE
-140 ASQTLFDKM
+140 ASRSLFANMRWQT
-149 HWQEDVLALPLFGI
+149 DVLAVPLFGI
-163 AEISTKKARDVTA
+163 SEIPSRPGAA
-176 GSRVPPQYWTVDTGT
+176 RVPTQYWAFEPGARMGV
-191 RLGILYVGATEN
+191 LYVGANQETLDSE
-203 AIDPIS
+203 S
-209 LKLLKL
+209 LTLMKR
-215 FAERVGVIAS
+215 FAERIGIVAS
-225 LAVHQERLVN
+225 LAAHQERLVS

-241 RERQWTES
+241 RERQWIES

-259 LTDLDNEILLQNRR
+259 LTDLDNQILLQNRR

-308 SSSETIQRDI
+308 SSSEVIQRDI

-333 ISTPAANARG
+333 ISTPAANSRG

-368 FLKLQHAEA
+368 FVKLQQAEA

-414 LLFQENESFRSPGAA
+414 LLFQESDSSSVSA
-429 AVRANAVKLTSF
+429 AVRTNAVKLTSF
-441 ISGLASAS
+441 ISTLASAS

-455 EIELIDPEDGQSL
+455 EIELIDPEDGRAL

-476 VLDPAGQVTAVVS
+476 VLDPTGQVTAVVS

-534 AIKNALYLMQGTSNG
+534 AIKNALYLMQAGAEG
-549 DQNNRFLEIARK
+549 DKNTRFLEIARK

-595 LVLMEKKMR
+595 LVLLEKKMR
-604 QLRIRITRSFD
+604 QLRIRITKSFD
-615 DSLPRVRARADQLRQ
+615 DSLPRIKARADQLRQ

-643 EGEGE
+643 EGDGE
-648 IAIST
+648 IVIST
-653 FRYEQSLQPSIV
+653 ARYEQALQPSIL
-665 VQLSDSGVGID
+665 VQLTDSGVGIA
-676 EDDLNRIFDPFFSTG
+676 EDDLTRIFDPFFSTG

-713 DVTSQVGRG
+713 EVSSEIGRG

-734 ILENVE
+734 ILEDQ
-740 SESKQSTR
+740 SETRSATR

>member
-1 LQFLPIENWQ
+1 
-11 SAIGNEL
+11 
-18 EPMGER
+18 MGEV
-24 PAELASRT
+24 PTELIF
-32 APATLESEPV
+32 ATVPPIVDSDRV
-42 ESYLRRYD
+42 GSYLRQYD
-50 AIIET
+50 VFVET

-74 GVESIFGHRQAAVAI
+74 GIANIFGHRQAAIAI
-89 INERDAELRIRVTV
+89 INERDAELRIRAAV
-103 GFDGDSTRVKMPLD
+103 GFEGDQFTRVEMPLD
-117 SSAACVRVIHDSQ
+117 SSAACVRVIHDGIPL
-130 SVWISMKEDE
+130 WISMKDDL
-140 ASQTLFDKM
+140 ASRTIFDKM
-149 HWQEDVLALPLFGI
+149 YWEHDVLALPLFGMS
-163 AEISTKKARDVTA
+163 EISPKAGRDSKVPRLPGHYWSFES
-176 GSRVPPQYWTVDTGT
+176 GS
-191 RLGILYVGATEN
+191 RLGILFVAADRDTTD
-203 AIDPIS
+203 AVS
-209 LKLLKL
+209 LSLLKR
-215 FAERVGVIAS
+215 FADRIGVIAS
-225 LAVHQERLVN
+225 LAVHQEKLVN

-241 RERQWTES
+241 RERQWIES

-308 SSSETIQRDI
+308 SSSEVVQRDI

-333 ISTPAANARG
+333 ISTPAANSRG

-368 FLKLQHAEA
+368 FDKLQQAEA
-377 ESRRERDR
+377 DSRRERDR

-414 LLFQENESFRSPGAA
+414 LLFEEKTSFRSAA
-429 AVRANAVKLTSF
+429 AVRTNAVKLTSF

-455 EIELIDPEDGQSL
+455 EIELVDPDSGRLL

-476 VLDPAGQVTAVVS
+476 VLDPTGQVTAVVS

-534 AIKNALYLMQGTSNG
+534 AIKNALYLMESGAEG
-549 DQNNRFLEIARK
+549 DKNSRFLEIARK

-575 FARRPGE
+575 FARRSGE
-582 VDWVDVNQLLEET
+582 VDWVDVNQLIEET
-595 LVLMEKKMR
+595 LVLLEKKMK
-604 QLRIRITRSFD
+604 QLKIRVDRNLD
-615 DSLPRVRARADQLRQ
+615 EGLPKIRARADQLRQ

-643 EGEGE
+643 NGGGE
-648 IAIST
+648 ITITTS
-653 FRYEQSLQPSIV
+653 RYEQALQPSIT
-665 VQLSDSGVGID
+665 VQLSDSGVGIN
-676 EDDLNRIFDPFFSTG
+676 EDDLMRIFDPFFSTG

-713 DVTSQVGRG
+713 EVSSEKGRG
-722 TVFSIVLQVESP
+722 TVFTIVLQVDSP
-734 ILENVE
+734 ILEDGGNGSPVA
-740 SESKQSTR
+740 TR

>member
-1 LQFLPIENWQ
+1 
-11 SAIGNEL
+11 
-18 EPMGER
+18 MGEV
-24 PAELASRT
+24 PAELTYRS
-32 APATLESEPV
+32 APSVSESERV
-42 ESYLRRYD
+42 EPYLRKYD
-50 AIIET
+50 EFLET
-55 TTQMLATPRLNERL
+55 TTQMLATPKLNERL

-74 GVESIFGHRQAAVAI
+74 GVESIFGHRQAAIAI
-89 INERDAELRIRVTV
+89 INERDAELRIRAAV
-103 GFDGDSTRVKMPLD
+103 GFDGETTRVEMPLD
-117 SSAACVRVIHDSQ
+117 SSAACVRVIHDAQ
-130 SVWISMKEDE
+130 PLWISIQDDE
-140 ASQTLFDKM
+140 ASRTLFAGM
-149 HWQEDVLALPLFGI
+149 HWEEDVLALPLFGI
-163 AEISTKKARDVTA
+163 SEISPRKGRDA
-176 GSRVPPQYWTVDTGT
+176 GSTSQVPAHYWTFDPGA
-191 RLGILYVGATEN
+191 RLGVLYVGAREN
-203 AIDPIS
+203 NIDPVS
-209 LKLLKL
+209 LRLLKR
-215 FAERVGVIAS
+215 FSDRVGVISS
-225 LAVHQERLVN
+225 LAIHQERLVN

-308 SSSETIQRDI
+308 SSSEVIQRDI

-368 FLKLQHAEA
+368 FVKLQHAEA

-414 LLFQENESFRSPGAA
+414 LLFQENQSFKSSAAA

-455 EIELIDPEDGQSL
+455 EIELIDPEGGRSL

-476 VLDPAGQVTAVVS
+476 VLDPTGQVTAVVS

-534 AIKNALYLMQGTSNG
+534 AIKNALYLMQGPGEG
-549 DQNNRFLEIARK
+549 DKNSRFLEIARK

-604 QLRIRITRSFD
+604 QLRIRIKKSFD
-615 DSLPRVRARADQLRQ
+615 EALPPIRARADQLRQ

-643 EGEGE
+643 KGDGE
-648 IAIST
+648 IVIST
-653 FRYEQSLQPSIV
+653 SRYDQALQPSIL
-665 VQLSDSGVGID
+665 VQLSDSGVGIA
-676 EDDLNRIFDPFFSTG
+676 EDDLARIFDPFFSTG

-713 DVTSQVGRG
+713 EVSSEIGRG
-722 TVFSIVLQVESP
+722 TVFSIVLQVDSP
-734 ILENVE
+734 ILEDKE
-740 SESKQSTR
+740 SESKSSAR

>member
-1 LQFLPIENWQ
+1 
-11 SAIGNEL
+11 
-18 EPMGER
+18 MGEV
-24 PAELASRT
+24 PSELAFRT
-32 APATLESEPV
+32 APSLSEP
-42 ESYLRRYD
+42 ERPSPRARQYD
-50 AIIET
+50 VFIET
-55 TTQMLATPRLNERL
+55 TTQMLATPKLQERL

-74 GVESIFGHRQAAVAI
+74 AISTNFGHRQAAIAI
-89 INERDAELRIRVTV
+89 INERDAELRIRAAV
-103 GFDGDSTRVKMPLD
+103 GFEGDPATAKVEMPLD
-117 SSAACVRVIHDSQ
+117 SSAACVRVIHDAQ
-130 SVWISMKEDE
+130 PLWISMEDE
-140 ASQTLFDKM
+140 ASRSLFGNM
-149 HWQEDVLALPLFGI
+149 SWQSEVFAVPLFGI
-163 AEISTKKARDVTA
+163 SELTSRPGAV
-176 GSRVPPQYWTVDTGT
+176 RVPTQYWAFEPGARMGV
-191 RLGILYVGATEN
+191 LYVGANQETLDSE
-203 AIDPIS
+203 S
-209 LKLLKL
+209 LTLLKR
-215 FAERVGVIAS
+215 FAERIGIVAS
-225 LAVHQERLVN
+225 LAAHQERLVT

-241 RERQWTES
+241 RERQWIES

-259 LTDLDNEILLQNRR
+259 LTDLDNQILLQNRR

-308 SSSETIQRDI
+308 SSSEVIQRDI

-333 ISTPAANARG
+333 ISTPAANSRG

-368 FLKLQHAEA
+368 FVKLQQAEA

-414 LLFQENESFRSPGAA
+414 LLFQENESVNLSASA
-429 AVRANAVKLTSF
+429 AVRTNAVKLTSF
-441 ISGLASAS
+441 ISTLASAS

-455 EIELIDPEDGQSL
+455 EIELIDPEDRRSL

-476 VLDPAGQVTAVVS
+476 VLDATGQVTAVVS

-534 AIKNALYLMQGTSNG
+534 AIKNALYLMQTGAEG
-549 DQNNRFLEIARK
+549 DKNSRFLEIARK

-595 LVLMEKKMR
+595 LVLLEKKMR
-604 QLRIRITRSFD
+604 QLRIRIVKSFD
-615 DSLPRVRARADQLRQ
+615 DSLPRIKARADQLRQ

-643 EGEGE
+643 EGDGE
-648 IAIST
+648 IVIST
-653 FRYEQSLQPSIV
+653 SRYEQALQPSIV
-665 VQLSDSGVGID
+665 IQLTDTGVGIA
-676 EDDLNRIFDPFFSTG
+676 EDDLTRIFDPFFSTG

-713 DVTSQVGRG
+713 EVTSEIGRG
-722 TVFSIVLQVESP
+722 TVFGIVLQVESP
-734 ILENVE
+734 ILEE
-740 SESKQSTR
+740 QSETRSATR

>member
-1 LQFLPIENWQ
+1 MREVPTELVFPTSPSLPD
-11 SAIGNEL
+11 
-18 EPMGER
+18 
-24 PAELASRT
+24 
-32 APATLESEPV
+32 SEGFN
-42 ESYLRRYD
+42 SYLRQYD
-50 AIIET
+50 VFIET
-55 TTQMLATPRLNERL
+55 TTQMLATPRLQERL

-74 GVESIFGHRQAAVAI
+74 AIANVFGYQQSAIAI
-89 INERDAELRIRVTV
+89 INEREAALRVRAAL
-103 GFDGDSTRVKMPLD
+103 GFDEDQATARVEMPLD
-117 SSAACVRVIHDSQ
+117 SSAACVRVIHDARPLWVFIQ
-130 SVWISMKEDE
+130 DDP
-140 ASQTLFDKM
+140 ASSSLFDKM
-149 HWQEDVLALPLFGI
+149 KWKQDVLALPLFGFPG
-163 AEISTKKARDVTA
+163 ISESGVRDVGGGGRLGEHDWTFDP
-176 GSRVPPQYWTVDTGT
+176 GSR
-191 RLGILYVGATEN
+191 LGVLYIGAPHGS
-203 AIDPIS
+203 IDDVS
-209 LKLLKL
+209 LNLLRR
-215 FAERVGVIAS
+215 FTDRIGVVAS
-225 LAVHQERLVN
+225 LATQQERLLS

-241 RERQWTES
+241 RERQWIES

-308 SSSETIQRDI
+308 SSSEVIQRDI

-333 ISTPAANARG
+333 ISTPAVNARG

-368 FLKLQHAEA
+368 FGKLQQAEA

-391 NVGHPIVVCDS
+391 NVGHPIVVCDA

-414 LLFQENESFRSPGAA
+414 LLFQQDDSFRPRATA

-455 EIELIDPEDGQSL
+455 EIELIDPEAGKSL

-476 VLDPAGQVTAVVS
+476 ILDVTGQVTAVVS

-534 AIKNALYLMQGTSNG
+534 AIKNSLYLMQSSFEG
-549 DQNNRFLEIARK
+549 DKNARFLEIARK

-575 FARRPGE
+575 FARRTGE

-595 LVLMEKKMR
+595 LVLLEKKLR
-604 QLRIRITRSFD
+604 QSRIRVVRTLD
-615 DSLPRVRARADQLRQ
+615 ELLPQVRARADQLRQ
-630 VFLNLIINAQQAI
+630 VFLNLLINAQQAI
-643 EGEGE
+643 GTTGE
-648 IAIST
+648 ISIATS
-653 FRYEQSLQPSIV
+653 RNEQALQPSILI
-665 VQLSDSGVGID
+665 QIRDSGIGISE
-676 EDDLNRIFDPFFSTG
+676 EDLARIFEPFFSTG

-713 DVTSQVGRG
+713 EVSSEKGQG
-722 TVFSIVLQVESP
+722 TTFSIILQVDSP
-734 ILENVE
+734 ILDEE
-740 SESKQSTR
+740 KSTA

>member
-1 LQFLPIENWQ
+1 
-11 SAIGNEL
+11 
-18 EPMGER
+18 MGEV
-24 PAELASRT
+24 PSELAFQT
-32 APATLESEPV
+32 APSLAEP
-42 ESYLRRYD
+42 ERPSPRARQYD
-50 AIIET
+50 VFIET
-55 TTQMLATPRLNERL
+55 TTQMLATPKLHERL

-74 GVESIFGHRQAAVAI
+74 AISTNFGHRQAAIAI
-89 INERDAELRIRVTV
+89 INEREAELRIRAAV
-103 GFDGDSTRVKMPLD
+103 GFEGDTSTSKIEMPLD
-117 SSAACVRVIHDSQ
+117 SSAACVRVIHDGQ
-130 SVWISMKEDE
+130 PLWISMDDQ
-140 ASQTLFDKM
+140 ASQSLFANM
-149 HWQEDVLALPLFGI
+149 RWQSEVLAVPLFGI
-163 AEISTKKARDVTA
+163 SEISTRTGVARA
-176 GSRVPPQYWTVDTGT
+176 NPQYWAFEPGARMGV
-191 RLGILYVGATEN
+191 LYVGANQET
-203 AIDPIS
+203 IDSES
-209 LKLLKL
+209 LTLMKR
-215 FAERVGVIAS
+215 FAERIGIVAS
-225 LAVHQERLVN
+225 LAAHQERLVT

-241 RERQWTES
+241 RERQWIES

-259 LTDLDNEILLQNRR
+259 LTDLDNQILLQNRR

-308 SSSETIQRDI
+308 SSSEVIQRDI

-333 ISTPAANARG
+333 ISTPAANSRG

-368 FLKLQHAEA
+368 FVKLQQAEA

-414 LLFQENESFRSPGAA
+414 LLFQENTSFNSSAS
-429 AVRANAVKLTSF
+429 VRTNAVKLTSF
-441 ISGLASAS
+441 ISTLASAS

-455 EIELIDPEDGQSL
+455 EIELIDPEDGRSL

-476 VLDPAGQVTAVVS
+476 VLDATGQVTAVVS

-534 AIKNALYLMQGTSNG
+534 AIKNALYLMQAGAEG
-549 DQNNRFLEIARK
+549 DKNTRFLEIARK

-595 LVLMEKKMR
+595 LVLLEKKMR
-604 QLRIRITRSFD
+604 HLRIRITKSFD
-615 DSLPRVRARADQLRQ
+615 DSLPRVKARADQLRQ

-643 EGEGE
+643 EGDGE
-648 IAIST
+648 IVIST
-653 FRYEQSLQPSIV
+653 SRYEQALQPSIV
-665 VQLSDSGVGID
+665 VQLTDTGVGIA

-713 DVTSQVGRG
+713 EVSSEIGRG

-734 ILENVE
+734 ILEE
-740 SESKQSTR
+740 QSEARSASR

>member
-1 LQFLPIENWQ
+1 
-11 SAIGNEL
+11 
-18 EPMGER
+18 MGEV
-24 PAELASRT
+24 PTELAFPTVPPISDNERIG
-32 APATLESEPV
+32 
-42 ESYLRRYD
+42 SYLRQYD
-50 AIIET
+50 VFVET
-55 TTQMLATPRLNERL
+55 TTQMLATPRVNERL

-74 GVESIFGHRQAAVAI
+74 GIASIFGHRQAAVAI
-89 INERDAELRIRVTV
+89 INERDAELSIRAAV
-103 GFDGDSTRVKMPLD
+103 GFETEPPARADMPLD
-117 SSAACVRVIHDSQ
+117 SSAACVRVIHDA
-130 SVWISMKEDE
+130 VPLWISMKEDV
-140 ASQTLFDKM
+140 ASRTLFDKM
-149 HWQEDVLALPLFGI
+149 HWEHDVIALPLFGI
-163 AEISTKKARDVTA
+163 SEFSTSRSRDSRQVARLPGHFWTFDP
-176 GSRVPPQYWTVDTGT
+176 GSR
-191 RLGILYVGATEN
+191 LGVLYVGADRETV
-203 AIDPIS
+203 DPLS
-209 LKLLKL
+209 LNLLKR
-215 FAERVGVIAS
+215 FADRVGIITS
-225 LAVHQERLVN
+225 LAIHQEKLVT

-241 RERQWTES
+241 RERQWIES

-297 LFSAY
+297 LFSAF

-308 SSSETIQRDI
+308 SSSEVIQRDI

-333 ISTPAANARG
+333 ISTPATNGRG

-368 FLKLQHAEA
+368 FAKLQNAES

-402 AGNFILFNRRAE
+402 AGNYLLLNRRAE
-414 LLFQENESFRSPGAA
+414 LLFQQNGVSGSSAA
-429 AVRANAVKLTSF
+429 TAVRANAVKLTSF
-441 ISGLASAS
+441 ISTLASAAD
-449 ETGRQA
+449 TGRQA
-455 EIELIDPEDGQSL
+455 EIELLDPEDGRAL

-476 VLDPAGQVTAVVS
+476 VLDATGQVTVVVS

-513 KLAAVGRL
+513 KLAAIGRL

-534 AIKNALYLMQGTSNG
+534 AIKNALYLMQTGAEGEKNA
-549 DQNNRFLEIARK
+549 RFLEIARK

-575 FARRPGE
+575 FARRSGE
-582 VDWVDVNQLLEET
+582 VDWVDVNQLIEET
-595 LVLMEKKMR
+595 LVLLEKKMR
-604 QLRIRITRSFD
+604 QLRIRVNRDFD
-615 DSLPRVRARADQLRQ
+615 ATLPKIRARADQLRQ
-630 VFLNLIINAQQAI
+630 VILNLIINAQQAI
-643 EGEGE
+643 QGGGE
-648 IAIST
+648 INIPTS
-653 FRYEQSLQPSIV
+653 RYEQALQPSILI
-665 VQLSDSGVGID
+665 QLTDTGVGIH
-676 EDDLNRIFDPFFSTG
+676 EDDRNRIFEPFFSSG

-713 DVTSQVGRG
+713 EVTSEVGRG
-722 TVFSIVLQVESP
+722 TVFMIILQVESP
-734 ILENVE
+734 ILEAQE
-740 SESKQSTR
+740 TERLTTK

>member
-1 LQFLPIENWQ
+1 
-11 SAIGNEL
+11 
-18 EPMGER
+18 MGEV
-24 PAELASRT
+24 PTELVF
-32 APATLESEPV
+32 ATVPPISENDRIG
-42 ESYLRRYD
+42 SYLRQYD
-50 AIIET
+50 LFVET

-74 GVESIFGHRQAAVAI
+74 GIANIFGHRQAAIAL
-89 INERDAELRIRVTV
+89 INERDAELRIRAAV
-103 GFDGDSTRVKMPLD
+103 GFENEGPARAEMPLD
-117 SSAACVRVIHDSQ
+117 SSAACVRVIHDA
-130 SVWISMKEDE
+130 VPLWISMKEDV
-140 ASQTLFDKM
+140 ASRTLFDKM
-149 HWQEDVLALPLFGI
+149 HWEHDVIAVPLFGI
-163 AEISTKKARDVTA
+163 SEISPTRGQSRTGPRLPGQFWTYDP
-176 GSRVPPQYWTVDTGT
+176 GSR
-191 RLGILYVGATEN
+191 LGVFYVGAERN
-203 AIDPIS
+203 AVDPLS
-209 LKLLKL
+209 LNLMKR
-215 FAERVGVIAS
+215 FADRVGIIAS
-225 LAVHQERLVN
+225 LAIHQEKLVS

-241 RERQWTES
+241 RERQWIES

-308 SSSETIQRDI
+308 SSSEVVQRDI

-368 FLKLQHAEA
+368 FVKLQQAEA
-377 ESRRERDR
+377 DSTRERDR

-414 LLFQENESFRSPGAA
+414 LLFEERSSFRAATTA
-429 AVRANAVKLTSF
+429 AVRTNAVKLTSF

-455 EIELIDPEDGQSL
+455 EIELIDPENGRLL

-476 VLDPAGQVTAVVS
+476 VLDPTGQVTAVVS

-534 AIKNALYLMQGTSNG
+534 AIKNALYLMESGADG
-549 DQNNRFLEIARK
+549 DKNLRFLEIARK

-575 FARRPGE
+575 FARRSGE
-582 VDWVDVNQLLEET
+582 VDWVDVNQLIEET
-595 LVLMEKKMR
+595 LVLLEKKMR
-604 QLRIRITRSFD
+604 QLRIRVNRRLD
-615 DSLPRVRARADQLRQ
+615 DSLPKIRARADQLRQ
-630 VFLNLIINAQQAI
+630 VILNLIINAQQAI
-643 EGEGE
+643 QGGGE
-648 IAIST
+648 ITLST
-653 FRYEQSLQPSIV
+653 SRYEQALQPSIV
-665 VQLSDSGVGID
+665 IQLSDSGVGIND
-676 EDDLNRIFDPFFSTG
+676 DDLNRIFEPFFSSG

-713 DVTSQVGRG
+713 EVTSEIGRG
-722 TVFSIVLQVESP
+722 TTFTIVLQVESP
-734 ILENVE
+734 ILEAQE
-740 SESKQSTR
+740 TEQRLITR

>member
-1 LQFLPIENWQ
+1 
-11 SAIGNEL
+11 
-18 EPMGER
+18 MGEVPTEIAFTTVPPISDNDR
-24 PAELASRT
+24 IG
-32 APATLESEPV
+32 
-42 ESYLRRYD
+42 SYLHQYD
-50 AIIET
+50 VFVET

-74 GVESIFGHRQAAVAI
+74 GISNIFGHRQAAVSI
-89 INERDAELRIRVTV
+89 INERDAELRIRAAV
-103 GFDGDSTRVKMPLD
+103 GFDTELPARADMPLD
-117 SSAACVRVIHDSQ
+117 SSAACVRVIHDA
-130 SVWISMKEDE
+130 VPLWISMKEDV
-140 ASQTLFDKM
+140 ASRTLFDQM
-149 HWQEDVLALPLFGI
+149 QWEHDVIALPLFGI
-163 AEISTKKARDVTA
+163 SEISPTRGRDSRNGPRLPGHYWTSDP
-176 GSRVPPQYWTVDTGT
+176 GSR
-191 RLGILYVGATEN
+191 LGVLYVGASKD
-203 AIDPIS
+203 AVDPLS
-209 LKLLKL
+209 LNLLKR
-215 FAERVGVIAS
+215 FADRVGIIAS
-225 LAVHQERLVN
+225 LAIHQEKLVS

-241 RERQWTES
+241 RERQWIES

-283 AGEGKRRALKMNDL
+283 AGEGKRRALKLNDL

-308 SSSETIQRDI
+308 SSSELVQRDI
-318 TLVDPIEGSDIHFEV
+318 TLVDPIEGSDLHFEV

-368 FLKLQHAEA
+368 FVKLQQAQTD
-377 ESRRERDR
+377 STRERDR

-414 LLFQENESFRSPGAA
+414 LLFEEGLSFRPAAAA
-429 AVRANAVKLTSF
+429 AVRTNAVKLTSF

-455 EIELIDPEDGQSL
+455 EIELIDPENSRLL

-476 VLDPAGQVTAVVS
+476 VLDPTGQVTAVVS

-500 ERRRVEQQ
+500 ERRRVERQ

-534 AIKNALYLMQGTSNG
+534 AIKNALYLMESGSEG
-549 DQNNRFLEIARK
+549 DKNSRFLEIARK

-575 FARRPGE
+575 FARRSGE
-582 VDWVDVNQLLEET
+582 VDWVEVNQLIEET
-595 LVLMEKKMR
+595 LVLLEKKMR
-604 QLRIRITRSFD
+604 QLRIKVIRD
-615 DSLPRVRARADQLRQ
+615 LDESLPKVRARADQLRQ
-630 VFLNLIINAQQAI
+630 VILNLIINAQQAI
-643 EGEGE
+643 QGGGE
-648 IAIST
+648 ITIST
-653 FRYEQSLQPSIV
+653 SRYEQALQPSILI
-665 VQLSDSGVGID
+665 QLSDTGVGIN
-676 EDDLNRIFDPFFSTG
+676 EDDVNRIFEPFFSSG

-713 DVTSQVGRG
+713 EVASEAGRG
-722 TVFSIVLQVESP
+722 TVFTIILQVESP
-734 ILENVE
+734 ILEAQETE
-740 SESKQSTR
+740 SRLTAK